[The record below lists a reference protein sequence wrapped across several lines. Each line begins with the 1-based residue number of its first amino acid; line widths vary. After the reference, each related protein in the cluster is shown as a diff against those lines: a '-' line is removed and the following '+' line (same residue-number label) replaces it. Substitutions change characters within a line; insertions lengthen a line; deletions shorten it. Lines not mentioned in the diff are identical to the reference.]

1 MITGQNR
8 VSCDILQTNP
18 AIEVFDHVKRIARNG
33 KRKLDKLDEP
43 ITELKKNKLSFMSLL
58 QLVNI

>member
-1 MITGQNR
+1 MITGQNC
-8 VSCDILQTNP
+8 VSCDILHTNP
-18 AIEVFDHVKRIARNG
+18 AIEVFDHVKSIVRNG